1 MASHV
6 ASMAATAYAKA
17 QNAPDLKGS
26 SFADAELAVNN
37 SNFIKTYDVLVGDK
51 GRAHL
56 MPKRGIAVLCCMD
69 ARLDPNAMLGLEV
82 GDAHIIRNGG
92 GRAADALRSLIGSQE
107 ALQTREIIVIHHE
120 DCGYSHAST
129 WVVQKALKARTEPAA
144 HPFVDQVSLQEFS
157 DPRESVAEDVAFL
170 REHPLVHPDSKD
182 KISGWVYAVK
192 NGELKRVC

>member
-1 MASHV
+1 
-6 ASMAATAYAKA
+6 MAATAYAKA

-56 MPKRGIAVLCCMD
+56 MPKRGIAVVCCMD

-82 GDAHIIRNGG
+82 GDAHIIR
-92 GRAADALRSLIGSQE
+92 
-107 ALQTREIIVIHHE
+107 

-129 WVVQKALKARTEPAA
+129 LVIQKALKVRTPASA
-144 HPFVDQVSLQEFS
+144 HPLVDGVALQEFK
-157 DPRESVAEDVAFL
+157 DPKESVAEDVAFL
-170 REHPLVHPDSKD
+170 REHPLIHPESKD
-182 KISGWVYAVK
+182 KISGWVYAVS
-192 NGELKRVC
+192 NGELRRVC

>member
-1 MASHV
+1 MTSHLTSLAS
-6 ASMAATAYAKA
+6 TAYAKA
-17 QNAPDLKGS
+17 ANQPDLKGP

-56 MPKRGIAVLCCMD
+56 MPKRGIAVICCMD

-120 DCGYSHAST
+120 DCGFSHAST
-129 WVVQKALKARTEPAA
+129 TVVQKALKARTPLSA
-144 HPFVDQVSLQEFS
+144 HPFVDAVSLQEFS
-157 DPRESVAEDVAFL
+157 DPRESVQEDVAFL
-170 REHPLVHPDSKD
+170 REHPLVHPDSK
-182 KISGWVYAVK
+182 ISGWVYRVS
-192 NGELKRVC
+192 NGELLRAC

>member
-17 QNAPDLKGS
+17 QNAPERDLKGG

-56 MPKRGIAVLCCMD
+56 MPKRGIAVVCCMD

-107 ALQTREIIVIHHE
+107 
-120 DCGYSHAST
+120 
-129 WVVQKALKARTEPAA
+129 
-144 HPFVDQVSLQEFS
+144 
-157 DPRESVAEDVAFL
+157 
-170 REHPLVHPDSKD
+170 
-182 KISGWVYAVK
+182 
-192 NGELKRVC
+192 